1 MATPCFTNCTPA
13 ALLAYLTS
21 NCATDL
27 RRTTPSRLFM
37 YNCSV
42 TLPSPIT
49 GAAIKALFL
58 SGDMISSMPLSN
70 IVFEDPQYEEILLN
84 DCQVPEQVLQ
94 SRAMTFEDRYG
105 VDISGIS
112 PFVNNKFFD
121 YNFWVDK
128 IKNQNNIR
136 FMLAYCNGDVR
147 LIDFVGSLRGFVNY
161 LKPQQP
167 GTPATET
174 KQFRLDFRGDPLD
187 MNNPP
192 AFNYITSGIVL

>member
-1 MATPCFTNCTPA
+1 M
-13 ALLAYLTS
+13 
-21 NCATDL
+21 
-27 RRTTPSRLFM
+27 
-37 YNCSV
+37 
-42 TLPSPIT
+42 
-49 GAAIKALFL
+49 
-58 SGDMISSMPLSN
+58 
-70 IVFEDPQYEEILLN
+70 FEDPQYEEILLN